1 MRKLVKNRK
10 GFTLA
15 EEVVTVLLIGI
26 LVASASGILLN
37 AMRIFCQNVI
47 MFNAQSKGIAV
58 MEQLEDRLNY
68 AKEIESSKCD
78 VSAITH
84 STDCAHQ
91 VLLSIEPDEKGKKQL
106 VEKGYLYYSDAE
118 DSRTEINN
126 VLCKLGNYDA
136 KIVIKKDSNNTVIVD
151 VRILRGNTV
160 YYSEERT
167 VELKNNVVLSGTDDT
182 IIDTSKET
190 SKILYIGSLE

>member
-1 MRKLVKNRK
+1 MYLNKEDNFIDIIKKPSKIGMIVSYILIFVI
-10 GFTLA
+10 GSSILMSLLA
-15 EEVVTVLLIGI
+15 F
-26 LVASASGILLN
+26 LVA
-37 AMRIFCQNVI
+37 
-47 MFNAQSKGIAV
+47 KK
-58 MEQLEDRLNY
+58 Y
-68 AKEIESSKCD
+68 D

-167 VELKNNVVLSGTDDT
+167 VELKNNVVFSGTDDT

>member
-1 MRKLVKNRK
+1 MDIEKTKMCYKQLSSRDLCNC
-10 GFTLA
+10 
-15 EEVVTVLLIGI
+15 EY
-26 LVASASGILLN
+26 
-37 AMRIFCQNVI
+37 CQNYI
-47 MFNAQSKGIAV
+47 REIKTTYSKVSEYLFSFGVDI
-58 MEQLEDRLNY
+58 EKPLETIPL
-68 AKEIESSKCD
+68 
-78 VSAITH
+78 
-84 STDCAHQ
+84 
-91 VLLSIEPDEKGKKQL
+91 EPDEKGKKQL

-136 KIVIKKDSNNTVIVD
+136 KIVIKKDRNNTVIVD

-160 YYSEERT
+160 YYSEDRT

>member
-68 AKEIESSKCD
+68 AKEIENSKYD